1 MRQFVLVP
9 ILFLAACTKIPL
21 ALPSGTPLSVSV
33 QLSTEEPRRFELPPS
48 SAKYHQLEEWI
59 SNNQYGWSQ
68 YLATTPGSA
77 IYVSVAGG
85 RLQFVGPMV
94 LACPVNGACLQK
106 AAKHSEYSFLET
118 Q

>member
-1 MRQFVLVP
+1 M
-9 ILFLAACTKIPL
+9 
-21 ALPSGTPLSVSV
+21 
-33 QLSTEEPRRFELPPS
+33 
-48 SAKYHQLEEWI
+48 
-59 SNNQYGWSQ
+59 
-68 YLATTPGSA
+68 ATTPGSG

-85 RLQFVGPMV
+85 RLQFVGSMV